1 MFIAPVQTDKTAES
15 IAEIQKEAQDV
26 IGNKPLTQEEVEKI
40 KQQIIRS
47 LPGSYETSGAVLD
60 AVESIVR
67 YERPDNYI
75 QTLKPRLEAIES
87 ISVERAIKRIIN
99 PNAMTW
105 VIIGDLSTIE
115 APVRALK
122 LADVQVLD
130 NDGNSV
136 STH

>member
-99 PNAMTW
+99 PNAMTS
-105 VIIGDLSTIE
+105 GHH
-115 APVRALK
+115 R
-122 LADVQVLD
+122 
-130 NDGNSV
+130 
-136 STH
+136 

>member
-1 MFIAPVQTDKTAES
+1 IAPVQTDKTAES

-26 IGNKPLTQEEVEKI
+26 IGNKPLTQEEVDKI
-40 KQQIIRS
+40 KQQMIRS

-75 QTLKPRLEAIES
+75 QTLKPRLEAIEPA
-87 ISVERAIKRIIN
+87 SVERAIKRIIN

-115 APVRALK
+115 APIRALK

>member
-1 MFIAPVQTDKTAES
+1 M
-15 IAEIQKEAQDV
+15 